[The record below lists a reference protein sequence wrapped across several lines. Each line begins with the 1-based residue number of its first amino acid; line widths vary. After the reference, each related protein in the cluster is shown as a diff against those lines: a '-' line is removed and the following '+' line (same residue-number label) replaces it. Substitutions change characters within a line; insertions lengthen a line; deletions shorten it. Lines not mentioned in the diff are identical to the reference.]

1 MNKKKILS
9 GLSAFVVGYGYI
21 GNNQAN
27 QIQTQKNVEQKT
39 INNQKNEND
48 NLGYLQKDVAS
59 SFSPGLSKTKKL
71 SFADWLKSQEGKSSY
86 EQWKKTSDGYLS
98 LNKEFKKTVTYEK
111 GFKDFAKKEA
121 VSDEEYSASSRT
133 GYSNEQRD
141 NFEQSTAFRNAVL
154 NYGSTKN
161 IVEHKYETTDEFST
175 DVKAF
180 VEDNNLKNKTW
191 WHQQGQTFKNHL
203 MNSDSRVLRQLYAFW
218 AEKVFENPNKYSPY
232 FKLHNGDLKYS
243 YHQIAK
249 EGFEKSTQA
258 QTLLANFQRDNYQE
272 ITKQNFLNL
281 QYEKP
286 TTDWSKG
293 IEPYYGYWQDYGNGR
308 ISSFTLSP
316 FIREF
321 EKRRWIPR
329 EKYYHVTEHAK
340 NINHYKNFGHYE
352 FQKEYNNYVDSKP
365 QKLIDEYIKTEDYQ
379 NNLQKHR
386 DSLTISNWYDSGEHK
401 SYYDTW
407 RAKDSTQEKFHE
419 NWKKQWSSKYW
430 LYLFNWSEKD
440 RRYEKYMS
448 KRFPGG
454 PGVWF
459 RNRPSWFKKYQN
471 IQGAYYR
478 GSWKGNLQRKKLEI
492 IYEADWKK
500 TDDYKKKLM
509 YFEKAR
515 RKGYFIKDAD
525 VISHYN
531 TIKARRT
538 LESYYQSTD
547 DFKAK
552 LIDYYKSSEKA
563 RDAGK
568 AFYLDSEQIATDI
581 DDNVRELAL
590 KEWRKT
596 VGYKTAYK
604 QWASS
609 FANGKEAWIKSS
621 YFQWLYNSLY
631 AFESRPHPE
640 TTKSNYYET
649 HQTHLFDFVYKDKEI
664 LGFKGAPK
672 GKGAFPTK
680 GRWWNFRNLADD
692 AHLRTMKQ
700 VIYTGTNAYKT
711 KFATYKSTV
720 PIEFNWKVLY
730 RGTPEYNRA
739 IAAFL
744 NPPGRSG
751 TSSLKDEPL
760 SKEDITKK
768 YEKTLEYKTSLD
780 AWEKA
785 QNQGLELFKNSG
797 YANSEYKKYLAQ

>member
-9 GLSAFVVGYGYI
+9 GLAAFVVGYGYL

-27 QIQTQKNVEQKT
+27 LIQTQNNVEQKT
-39 INNQKNEND
+39 IDNKKEND
-48 NLGYLQKDVAS
+48 NLGYLQKDVAE
-59 SFSPGLSKTKKL
+59 SFSPALSKTKKL
-71 SFADWLKSQEGKSSY
+71 SFDDWVKSQQGKSSY

-98 LNKEFKKTVTYEK
+98 LNKGFKETDAYKK
-111 GFKDFAKKEA
+111 GFKDF
-121 VSDEEYSASSRT
+121 SEEFSATART
-133 GYSNEQRD
+133 GATNEQR
-141 NFEQSTAFRNAVL
+141 NRYKQSTTYRNAVL

-161 IVEHKYETTDEFST
+161 KVEYEYEKTDEFAT

-191 WHQQGQTFKNHL
+191 WWQQGQTFKNHL
-203 MNSDSRVLRQLYAFW
+203 MNSDSRVLRQLYDFW
-218 AEKVFENPNKYSPY
+218 VKKVFEDPNKYSPY

-286 TTDWSKG
+286 RTDWSWG
-293 IEPYYGYWQDYGNGR
+293 IAPYYGYWQDYGNGQVR
-308 ISSFTLSP
+308 TFTLSP

-352 FQKEYNNYVDSKP
+352 FQKEYNNYVDSEP

-407 RAKDSTQEKFHE
+407 RAKDSTQEMFHE
-419 NWKKQWSSKYW
+419 KWKKGWPSKYW

-454 PGVWF
+454 PGAWF
-459 RNRPSWFKKYQN
+459 RNRPSWFKKYQS

-509 YFEKAR
+509 YFEKAK
-515 RKGYFIKDAD
+515 RKGYFTSDAE
-525 VISHYN
+525 VINHYN
-531 TIKARRT
+531 AIKNRRSQ
-538 LESYYQSTD
+538 ESYYQATD
-547 DFKAK
+547 DFKAQ

-581 DDNVRELAL
+581 DDNVTELAL
-590 KEWRKT
+590 REWRKT
-596 VGYKTAYK
+596 SGYKTAYK

-640 TTKSNYYET
+640 NTKTNYYET

-672 GKGAFPTK
+672 GKGAFPTN

-711 KFATYKSTV
+711 KFTTFKAGV
-720 PIEFNWKVLY
+720 PLQREWEMLY
-730 RGTPEYNRA
+730 DTSGQFQTD

-744 NPPGRSG
+744 RPSGRSG
-751 TSSLKDEPL
+751 LKDEAVTN
-760 SKEDITKK
+760 KENAEK
-768 YEKTLEYKTSLD
+768 YEKTQDYEASLD
-780 AWEKA
+780 AWEKDK
-785 QNQGLELFKNSG
+785 GLEIFKNSG
-797 YANSEYKKYLAQ
+797 YARTEYKKYLAK